1 MISEILISN
10 EKNNFYKLFVNENG
24 KNKPIRI
31 NIESIN
37 LPFGLEDFNNKIIIN
52 FELDD
57 SKSSKE
63 YEKLVRLVEKNITSL
78 IEIDDIDVKSVL
90 YEKEE
95 KPTLCRAY
103 IKKNRNKIITTY
115 KVDENDV
122 SIYDIVKNEKYNIE
136 IELSGIWKY
145 NNSAGIFL
153 NIISL
158 KK

>member
-10 EKNNFYKLFVNENG
+10 EKNNFYKLFINESG

-31 NIESIN
+31 NIENAN
-37 LPFGLEDFNNKIIIN
+37 LPFGLEDFNNKIVIN
-52 FELDD
+52 FELDNT
-57 SKSSKE
+57 KSSKE
-63 YEKLVRLVEKNITSL
+63 YEKLVKLIEKNITNL
-78 IEIDDIDVKSVL
+78 IEEDDIEVKSVL
-90 YEKEE
+90 YAKED

-103 IKKNRNKIITTY
+103 VKKNRNKIITIY
-115 KVDENDV
+115 KKDDKEV
-122 SIYDIVKNEKYNIE
+122 SIYELIKNEKYNIE

>member
-1 MISEILISN
+1 MISEILVSN

-31 NIESIN
+31 NIESVN
-37 LPFGLEDFNNKIIIN
+37 LPFGLEDFNNKVIIN

-57 SKSSKE
+57 SKSCKE
-63 YEKLVRLVEKNITSL
+63 YEKLVKLIEKNITNL
-78 IEIDDIDVKSVL
+78 IEKDDVDVKSVL
-90 YEKEE
+90 YEKEDR
-95 KPTLCRAY
+95 PTLCRAY
-103 IKKNRNKIITTY
+103 IKKNRNKIITIY
-115 KVDENDV
+115 KINEKDV
-122 SIYDIVKNEKYNIE
+122 SIYDITKNEKYNIE

-145 NNSAGIFL
+145 NNTAGIFL